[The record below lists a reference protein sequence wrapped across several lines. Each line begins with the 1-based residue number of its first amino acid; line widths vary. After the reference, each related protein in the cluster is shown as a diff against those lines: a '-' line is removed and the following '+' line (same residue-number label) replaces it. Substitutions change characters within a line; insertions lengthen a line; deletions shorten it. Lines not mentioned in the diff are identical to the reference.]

1 MSFEMTI
8 QSGLLITFIAFLID
22 AFMDRALMSIDMTF
36 LSGLV
41 TFVAFVPDVSMDCGQ
56 CLETNLEVQCLHF
69 LVDASILHGKSL
81 DES

>member
-1 MSFEMTI
+1 
-8 QSGLLITFIAFLID
+8 
-22 AFMDRALMSIDMTF
+22 MSIDMTF

-56 CLETNLEVQCLHF
+56 CLETNLEAQCLHF